1 MKQLKT
7 TIEKHV
13 LNETDMLIRIRKETL
28 QRERTKMLNKKV
40 WISGGVAAAML
51 ITVVS
56 IWANMIPA
64 APINSETS
72 STAALVESS
81 STVVQDAAYAMVS
94 VDINPSLELYTDID
108 GLVIKIKAKND
119 DAETLEVKD
128 LIGLPV
134 EEAVTIL
141 IKRATDAGFIQAGD
155 TSDDYV
161 VVSTVIIDEN
171 DADAKQN
178 QDSLGYKIQQAVAA
192 ADLGTTTKVAVI
204 KATLREKFAAD
215 GKDIPLGLYIINGM
229 IEKDGVM
236 ISVSE
241 FVKDRNNID
250 KLTKRAEIVA
260 AKEERKEERK
270 EAQES
275 RQESRQD
282 TKESE

>member
-1 MKQLKT
+1 MNKLKN
-7 TIEKHV
+7 TIEQHV
-13 LNETDMLIRIRKETL
+13 LNETDMLIRIRKEAL
-28 QRERTKMLNKKV
+28 QRERTVKMNKKV

-51 ITVVS
+51 IAVVS

-72 STAALVESS
+72 ATAAQTAS
-81 STVVQDAAYAMVS
+81 STTAAVQNAAYAMVS
-94 VDINPSLELYTDID
+94 IDINPSLEFFTDKD
-108 GLVIKIKAKND
+108 GKVIEIKAKNK
-119 DAETLEVKD
+119 DAKSLEVAD

-141 IKRATDAGFIQAGD
+141 IKRATEAGFIQAGD
-155 TSDDYV
+155 DTDDYV
-161 VVSTVIIDEN
+161 VVSTVIMDEN

-192 ADLGTTTKVAVI
+192 ADLNTTTKVAVI

-229 IEKDGVM
+229 IEKDGEM

-241 FVKDRNNID
+241 FVKDKNNVK
-250 KLTKRAEIVA
+250 KLAKRAEIA
-260 AKEERKEERK
+260 SAKQERQT
-270 EAQES
+270 AQES
-275 RQESRQD
+275 RHE
-282 TKESE
+282 